1 MMTVTRLLRSSRLSA
16 LTVCLLAFSGCVW
29 VNDTQDLKQFTLEQ
43 KARPSGRIEPLPE
56 FKAYES
62 FVYEGSSLR
71 DPFRPLTQATA
82 DLVQYGDETDLQP
95 DQERSKEYLEK
106 FSIDV
111 LKMVG
116 TITHPGQDGIWA
128 LIKDP
133 NSEVHQVGVGDFLGN
148 DYGQIVS
155 IDERNLELVEIIPN
169 GRGGWMKRPR
179 RLSLEQQD

>member
-1 MMTVTRLLRSSRLSA
+1 MMTITRLLHSSRLSS
-16 LTVCLLAFSGCVW
+16 LTVCLLVLSGCVW
-29 VNDTQDLKQFTLEQ
+29 VDDTQDLKQYTLEQ

-71 DPFRPLTQATA
+71 DPFRPLAQVNTNQ
-82 DLVQYGDETDLQP
+82 VQYDDQTDLQP

-106 FSIDV
+106 FSLDV
-111 LKMVG
+111 LNMVG

-155 IDERNLELVEIIPN
+155 VDERNLELVEIISN

-179 RLSLEQQD
+179 TLSLEQQD